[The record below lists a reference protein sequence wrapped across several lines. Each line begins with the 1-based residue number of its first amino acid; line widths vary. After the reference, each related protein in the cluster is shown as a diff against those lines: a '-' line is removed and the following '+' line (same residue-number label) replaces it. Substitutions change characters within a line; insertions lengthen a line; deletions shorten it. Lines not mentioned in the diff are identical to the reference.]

1 MQSLHELRIGMEGI
15 LANANVAPYVYIL
28 FSCFFFSF
36 SRSCLTPRFFL
47 AYFCFLFDIF
57 EGGEC
62 RGSEVMISGLIC
74 GFPGAASW
82 LISATFDPIEQ
93 RSCIYLSY
101 GLVMLV

>member
-28 FSCFFFSF
+28 FSFFFSF
-36 SRSCLTPRFFL
+36 SRPCLTPCFFL
-47 AYFCFLFDIF
+47 PCFCFLFVII

-74 GFPGAASW
+74 AFPGAASW

-93 RSCIYLSY
+93 RSCIILSY
-101 GLVMLV
+101 GLVMLM